1 MTGNCVFCDI
11 LSGSISSDILYRDD
25 YCFAIRDI
33 NPKAPVHILVI
44 PNNHF
49 TFLYDLNPTEH
60 PMIGAMFQCAKKL
73 AEAQGLEG
81 TGYRLVVNQGSDSGQ
96 MVDHLHLHLL
106 GGENLGAMNTSN

>member
-1 MTGNCVFCDI
+1 MTSNCVFCDI

-49 TFLYDLNPTEH
+49 TFLNDLNPTEH

-73 AEAQGLEG
+73 AEAQGLED

>member
-1 MTGNCVFCDI
+1 MTSNCVFCDI

-49 TFLYDLNPTEH
+49 TFL
-60 PMIGAMFQCAKKL
+60 
-73 AEAQGLEG
+73 
-81 TGYRLVVNQGSDSGQ
+81 
-96 MVDHLHLHLL
+96 
-106 GGENLGAMNTSN
+106 

>member
-1 MTGNCVFCDI
+1 MTSNCVFCGI

-49 TFLYDLNPTEH
+49 TFLNDLNPTEH

-73 AEAQGLEG
+73 AEAQGLED

-106 GGENLGAMNTSN
+106 GGGNLGAMNTSD